1 MIICFY
7 SWFTGHFQRRIVF
20 ETVKQCPNIMELLGS
35 MWVKIVGGKDK
46 PNFRHIEDAR
56 IQLQQKIDSM
66 ETQPILVV
74 LDDVWTKNDLDKL
87 MFEGK
92 RYKTLITTR
101 NNDILTSD
109 QRYEKQLLEM
119 SDAVRLFCHWAF
131 GPRQESIPETALNDK
146 LVKEVVV
153 PSILNQNI

>member
-1 MIICFY
+1 
-7 SWFTGHFQRRIVF
+7 
-20 ETVKQCPNIMELLGS
+20 MELLGS

-92 RYKTLITTR
+92 RYKTLITT
-101 NNDILTSD
+101 
-109 QRYEKQLLEM
+109 
-119 SDAVRLFCHWAF
+119 
-131 GPRQESIPETALNDK
+131 
-146 LVKEVVV
+146 
-153 PSILNQNI
+153 